1 MSKAIHILLGFSLVL
16 LGYKIIQNPIVCR
29 SFYDNICAD
38 FTGYNI
44 PFGVFM
50 MIIGCAIMFH
60 MLFGKRYT
68 GNDIL
73 MCHQCNQPIERKQT
87 KGNKCPTCDV
97 ELEPLDGFYDR
108 HPELKGK

>member
-1 MSKAIHILLGFSLVL
+1 MTRIINILLGIGLVFHGISIL
-16 LGYKIIQNPIVCR
+16 DNPVWNSDKLGYRVDI
-29 SFYDNICAD
+29 
-38 FTGYNI
+38 TGYNI
-44 PFGVFM
+44 PIG
-50 MIIGCAIMFH
+50 IILILLGLYTLYK
-60 MLFGKRYT
+60 MLMAPRYT

-87 KGNKCPTCDV
+87 RNNKCPTCDV